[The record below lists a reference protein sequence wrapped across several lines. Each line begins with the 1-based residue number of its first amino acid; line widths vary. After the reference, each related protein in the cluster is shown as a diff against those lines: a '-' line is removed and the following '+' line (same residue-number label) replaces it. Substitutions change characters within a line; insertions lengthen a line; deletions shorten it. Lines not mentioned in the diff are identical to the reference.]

1 VSINRRTALAV
12 RSLGVASA
20 AAALALGVAGNAFA
34 CQIGDFT
41 ASVAC
46 DQQSGNGVITVHD
59 TDGTRPVT
67 ITVKTD
73 DGTVVVPS
81 HDYTNQGDFTI
92 SMPWQA
98 KTHYDLFV
106 TVKNHFQDKQI
117 AGGVTTGDQ
126 ACGTH
131 TTPSTTP
138 PTTPETTPPTT
149 AAAATTAPSTSVA
162 AVAATVPAPSPS
174 ANLAETGGGS
184 NTGMLVGIAGALV
197 VAGGGTVFMLRRRT
211 AGAHH

>member
-1 VSINRRTALAV
+1 MSINRRTALAV

-20 AAALALGVAGNAFA
+20 AAALAVGVAGTAFA
-34 CQIGDFT
+34 CSISEFT
-41 ASVAC
+41 PAASC
-46 DQQSGNGVITVHD
+46 ESGHGVITVLDKDVSHTPVD
-59 TDGTRPVT
+59 ITLEQGNTVVGTQKQVVGSDEGVT
-67 ITVKTD
+67 VTFKVDWAPSTTYTVKVVKSAG
-73 DGTVVVPS
+73 GTVGTK
-81 HDYTNQGDFTI
+81 D
-92 SMPWQA
+92 
-98 KTHYDLFV
+98 
-106 TVKNHFQDKQI
+106 
-117 AGGVTTGDQ
+117 VTTPDQ

-184 NTGMLVGIAGALV
+184 NTGMLVSIAGALV